1 MTRDSLKMLTR
12 ARGLSRREFIQRA
25 IAAGIAV
32 STAEGMF
39 AAMARAEPKKGGRF
53 RLAVG
58 SGSTSDTLD
67 PGSIPDTFNQVVAWG
82 SLRSSLTD
90 VTPDGKIVPDV
101 AESFESSPDAKQWV
115 FKLRKG
121 VEFHNGKSLDA
132 NDVVASFQYHLGA
145 DSKSAAKPLLA
156 DLVEVKAD
164 GKDTVVFTLAH
175 GNSDF
180 PFVAYDFHIPVMP
193 AVDGKVDW
201 ESGIGTGPYVKSS
214 YEPGVRFEGKRF
226 ANYHGETNFDEIEVL
241 SIVDV
246 AARMNA
252 LLSGTVD
259 YADRADLKTL
269 PMMASNPD
277 VAISEIAGF
286 AHYTAPMNCTIAPF
300 NDKNVR
306 LALKYAVDRKELV
319 DKILLGHGTA
329 GNDNPIAKGVPFHAE
344 PKVQHSYDPDK
355 VKFYLKAAGL
365 QTLKIDLSTADAAF
379 AGAVDAALL
388 MKESA
393 AKAGIDINVIREPN
407 DGYWSNVWLKKPW
420 CFSYWN
426 GRTTPDAMLTTAYAS
441 GAAWNDTFWSNET
454 FDKTLI
460 AARSELN
467 AANRAQMYAD
477 LQNLLAEDGGAM
489 VLMFNNFVNAHSVKL
504 GHAAI
509 APNYDVDGMKITQRW
524 WFA

>member
-1 MTRDSLKMLTR
+1 MSQACGLR
-12 ARGLSRREFIQRA
+12 A
-25 IAAGIAV
+25 
-32 STAEGMF
+32 
-39 AAMARAEPKKGGRF
+39 
-53 RLAVG
+53 
-58 SGSTSDTLD
+58 
-67 PGSIPDTFNQVVAWG
+67 
-82 SLRSSLTD
+82 
-90 VTPDGKIVPDV
+90 
-101 AESFESSPDAKQWV
+101 
-115 FKLRKG
+115 
-121 VEFHNGKSLDA
+121 
-132 NDVVASFQYHLGA
+132 
-145 DSKSAAKPLLA
+145 
-156 DLVEVKAD
+156 
-164 GKDTVVFTLAH
+164 
-175 GNSDF
+175 
-180 PFVAYDFHIPVMP
+180 
-193 AVDGKVDW
+193 
-201 ESGIGTGPYVKSS
+201 
-214 YEPGVRFEGKRF
+214 KRF

-467 AANRAQMYAD
+467 AANRVQMYAD